1 MPMFRA
7 LVALVAFFTL
17 CLGLLLGGENAAQAQ
32 QPAGKE
38 PAKERQPDGKKPAQE
53 YRRRPA
59 HVVFVLIEAS
69 KVDPEAREELQAMY
83 DALRKLDK
91 GNTGKI
97 DDGDLDKARQQLV
110 EGRADHILKKLGK
123 SKPGQIS
130 KDEAEGRIK
139 EHFDQIDTN
148 RDGFIDRTEL
158 IQAIT
163 RPAKIE
169 ELKSPPKKRNS
180 ER

>member
-1 MPMFRA
+1 MFRA
-7 LVALVAFFTL
+7 LVALVAFFTI

-38 PAKERQPDGKKPAQE
+38 PAKEREPDGKKAAQE

-69 KVDPEAREELQAMY
+69 RVDSEAREELQAMY

-91 GNTGKI
+91 GNDGKI
-97 DDGDLDKARQQLV
+97 DDGELEKARQQLV

-130 KDEAEGRIK
+130 KGEAEGRIK
-139 EHFDQIDTN
+139 EHFEQIDTN
-148 RDGFIDRTEL
+148 KDGTIDRAEL
-158 IQAIT
+158 IQAMT
-163 RPAKIE
+163 RPAKVE
-169 ELKSPPKKRNS
+169 EPKLPPKKTTRD
-180 ER
+180 R